1 MSVSPIAVS
10 PDLLAGAP
18 TAPQGKTR
26 DQIAKTAK
34 AFESEFV
41 SIMLGQMFEG
51 VGGGE
56 MSGGQGG
63 QMFQSFLMDAMS
75 KKISQTG
82 GLGLASSVQTEMLKL
97 QGLK

>member
-1 MSVSPIAVS
+1 MSIAAVSVS
-10 PDLLAGAP
+10 PDLLTGAP

-26 DQIAKTAK
+26 EQIAKTAK
-34 AFESEFV
+34 AFEGEFV

-56 MSGGQGG
+56 FSGGQGAD
-63 QMFQSFLMDAMS
+63 MFQSFMMDAMS
-75 KKISQTG
+75 KKITQTG
-82 GLGLASSVQTEMLKL
+82 GLGLASSVQSEMLKL